1 MIRVL
6 KFQDVYASYGSVLA
20 LQGVSLKVA
29 EGEVVA
35 LLGANGA
42 GKSSTLRTISGL
54 LRPSKGIVEFEGRR
68 IDRTAPERIVQM
80 GISQVPEGRQTF
92 TELTVIENLR
102 LGAYTRRDGRAVKQ
116 DLERVYTYFPV
127 LAERRRQQAGLLS
140 GGEQQMLA
148 IGRALMAKPRL
159 LLLDEP
165 SLGLAPILVREIFE
179 IIGKISKEEGLAILV
194 VEQDASLALG
204 IASHGYVLE
213 TGTVALHDTA
223 DNLKKSDSVRRA
235 YLE

>member
-1 MIRVL
+1 MTPVL
-6 KFQDVYASYGSVLA
+6 KFQEVHASYGSVLA
-20 LQGVSLKVA
+20 LQGVSLEVA

-42 GKSSTLRTISGL
+42 GKSTTLRTISGL
-54 LRPSKGIVEFEGRR
+54 LRPSKGFVEFEGQR
-68 IDRTAPERIVQM
+68 IDRASPERIVQM

-102 LGAYTRRDGRAVKQ
+102 LGAYTRRDSRGVKQ
-116 DLERVYTYFPV
+116 DLERVYSYFPV
-127 LAERRRQQAGLLS
+127 LAERQRQQAGLLS

-165 SLGLAPILVREIFE
+165 SLGLAPILVRDIFG
-179 IIGKISKEEGLAILV
+179 IIGKINKEEGLAILV

-204 IASHGYVLE
+204 IAAHGYVLE
-213 TGTVALHDTA
+213 TGTVSLHDTA
-223 DNLKKSDSVRRA
+223 DNLKQSDSVRRA

>member
-1 MIRVL
+1 MH
-6 KFQDVYASYGSVLA
+6 ASYGAVLA
-20 LQGVSLKVA
+20 LQGVTLEVPD
-29 EGEVVA
+29 GEVVA

-54 LRPSKGIVEFEGRR
+54 LRPTKGSVEFDGRR

-92 TELTVIENLR
+92 TELSVVENLR
-102 LGAYTRRDGRAVKQ
+102 LGAYTRRDGRAVKK
-116 DLERVYTYFPV
+116 DMERVYSYFPV
-127 LAERRRQQAGLLS
+127 LEQRQKQQAGLLS

-179 IIGKISKEEGLAILV
+179 IIGKINKEEGLSILV

-204 IASHGYVLE
+204 IAAHGYVLE
-213 TGTVALHDTA
+213 TGTITLHDTA
-223 DNLKKSDSVRRA
+223 ENLKKSDSVRKA

>member
-1 MIRVL
+1 ML
-6 KFQDVYASYGSVLA
+6 SFQNVHASYGPVLA
-20 LQGVSLKVA
+20 LQGVSLEIA

-54 LRPSKGIVEFEGRR
+54 LRPTRGIVEFEGRR

-80 GISQVPEGRQTF
+80 GISQVPEGRQMF

-102 LGAYTRRDGRAVKQ
+102 LGAYTRSDRRGVKE
-116 DLERVYTYFPV
+116 DLERVYSYFPV
-127 LAERRRQQAGLLS
+127 LSERQRQQAGLLS

-148 IGRALMAKPRL
+148 IGRALMARPRL

-165 SLGLAPILVREIFE
+165 SLGLAPMLVRDIFE
-179 IIGKISKEEGLAILV
+179 IIGKINKEEGLTILV
-194 VEQDASLALG
+194 VEQDANLALG
-204 IASHGYVLE
+204 IATHGYVLE
-213 TGTVALHDTA
+213 TGTVSLHDTA
-223 DNLKKSDSVRRA
+223 ENLRQSDSVRRA
-235 YLE
+235 YLEY

>member
-1 MIRVL
+1 ML
-6 KFQDVYASYGSVLA
+6 KFQDVHASYGAVLA
-20 LQGVSLKVA
+20 LQGVTLEVPD
-29 EGEVVA
+29 GEVVA

-54 LRPSKGIVEFEGRR
+54 LRPTKGSVEFDGRR

-92 TELTVIENLR
+92 TELSVVENLR
-102 LGAYTRRDGRAVKQ
+102 LGAYTRRDGRAVKK
-116 DLERVYTYFPV
+116 DMERVYSYFPV
-127 LAERRRQQAGLLS
+127 LEERQKQQAGLLS

-179 IIGKISKEEGLAILV
+179 IIGKINKEEGLSILV

-204 IASHGYVLE
+204 IATHGYVLE
-213 TGTVALHDTA
+213 TGTITLHDTA
-223 DNLKKSDSVRRA
+223 ENLKKSDSVRKA

>member
-148 IGRALMAKPRL
+148 IGWALMAKPRL

>member
-1 MIRVL
+1 MLNFR
-6 KFQDVYASYGSVLA
+6 DVYASYGSVLA
-20 LQGVSLKVA
+20 LQGVSLEVA

-54 LRPSKGIVEFEGRR
+54 LRPSRGVVEFEGRR

-116 DLERVYTYFPV
+116 DLERVYSYFPV
-127 LAERRRQQAGLLS
+127 LEERQRQLAGLLS

-159 LLLDEP
+159 LLLDEL
-165 SLGLAPILVREIFE
+165 SLGLAPILVRDIFK
-179 IIGKISKEEGLAILV
+179 IIGRINKEEGLAILV

-204 IASHGYVLE
+204 IAAHGYVLE
-213 TGTVALHDTA
+213 TGTVTLHDTA

>member
-1 MIRVL
+1 ML
-6 KFQDVYASYGSVLA
+6 NFQDVHASYGAVLA
-20 LQGVSLKVA
+20 LQGVSLEVA

-54 LRPSKGIVEFEGRR
+54 LRPSKGIVEFDGRR

-116 DLERVYTYFPV
+116 DLERVYSYFPV
-127 LAERRRQQAGLLS
+127 LAERQGQQAGLLS

-165 SLGLAPILVREIFE
+165 SLGLAPMLVRDIFG
-179 IIGKISKEEGLAILV
+179 IIGKINQEEGLAILV

-204 IASHGYVLE
+204 IAKHGYVLE
-213 TGTVALHDTA
+213 TGTVTLHDTA
-223 DNLKKSDSVRRA
+223 DNLKQSDSVRRA

>member
-1 MIRVL
+1 L
-6 KFQDVYASYGSVLA
+6 E
-20 LQGVSLKVA
+20 VA

-54 LRPSKGIVEFEGRR
+54 LRPSKGTVEFEGRR
-68 IDRTAPERIVQM
+68 IDRAAPERIVQM
-80 GISQVPEGRQTF
+80 GISQVPEGRQMF
-92 TELTVIENLR
+92 TELSVLENLR
-102 LGAYTRRDGRAVKQ
+102 LGAYTRSDGRGVKQ
-116 DLERVYTYFPV
+116 DLDRVYGYFPV
-127 LAERRRQQAGLLS
+127 LAERKRQQAGLLS

-165 SLGLAPILVREIFE
+165 SLGLAPMLVRDIFE
-179 IIGKISKEEGLAILV
+179 IIGKINKEEGLTILV
-194 VEQDASLALG
+194 VEQDANLALG
-204 IASHGYVLE
+204 IAAHGYVLE
-213 TGTVALHDTA
+213 TGTVSLHDTA

-235 YLE
+235 YLEY

>member
-1 MIRVL
+1 MSPL
-6 KFQDVYASYGSVLA
+6 LNFQDVHASYGAVLA
-20 LQGVSLKVA
+20 LQGVSLEVA

-54 LRPSKGIVEFEGRR
+54 LRPSRGTVEFEGRR

-116 DLERVYTYFPV
+116 DLERVYSYFPV
-127 LAERRRQQAGLLS
+127 LEERQRQQAGLLS

-148 IGRALMAKPRL
+148 IARALMAKPRL

-179 IIGKISKEEGLAILV
+179 IIGKINKEEGLAILV

-204 IASHGYVLE
+204 IAAHGYVLE
-213 TGTVALHDTA
+213 TGTVSLHDTA
-223 DNLKKSDSVRRA
+223 ENLKKSDSVRRA

>member
-1 MIRVL
+1 ML
-6 KFQDVYASYGSVLA
+6 KFQDVHASYGAVLA
-20 LQGVSLKVA
+20 LQGVTLEVPD
-29 EGEVVA
+29 GEVVA

-54 LRPSKGIVEFEGRR
+54 LRPTKGSVEFEGRR

-92 TELTVIENLR
+92 TELSVVENLR
-102 LGAYTRRDGRAVKQ
+102 LGAYTRRDGKAVKK
-116 DLERVYTYFPV
+116 DMERVYSYFPV
-127 LAERRRQQAGLLS
+127 LEERQKQQAGLLS

-179 IIGKISKEEGLAILV
+179 IIGKINKEEGLSILV

-204 IASHGYVLE
+204 IAAYGYVLD
-213 TGTVALHDTA
+213 TGTITLYDTA
-223 DNLKKSDSVRRA
+223 ENLKKSDSVRKA

>member
-1 MIRVL
+1 ML
-6 KFQDVYASYGSVLA
+6 KFQDVHASYGAVLA
-20 LQGVSLKVA
+20 LQGVTLEVPD
-29 EGEVVA
+29 GEVVA

-54 LRPSKGIVEFEGRR
+54 LRPTKGSVEFDGRR

-92 TELTVIENLR
+92 TELSVVENLR
-102 LGAYTRRDGRAVKQ
+102 LGAYTRRDGRAVKK
-116 DLERVYTYFPV
+116 DMERVYSYFPV
-127 LAERRRQQAGLLS
+127 LAERQKQQAGLLS

-179 IIGKISKEEGLAILV
+179 IIGKINKEEGLSILV

-213 TGTVALHDTA
+213 TGTITLHDTA
-223 DNLKKSDSVRRA
+223 ENLKKSDSVRKA

>member
-1 MIRVL
+1 LL
-6 KFQDVYASYGSVLA
+6 KFENVHASYGAVLV
-20 LQGVSLKVA
+20 LQGVTLEVA

-42 GKSSTLRTISGL
+42 GKTTTLRTISGL
-54 LRPSKGIVEFEGRR
+54 LRPSSGLVEFEGRR
-68 IDRTAPERIVQM
+68 IDRAAPERIVQM

-92 TELTVIENLR
+92 TEMTVIENLR
-102 LGAYTRRDGRAVKQ
+102 LGAYTRRDSGAVKQ
-116 DLERVYTYFPV
+116 DLERVYSYFPV
-127 LAERRRQQAGLLS
+127 LEERQKQQAGLLS

-148 IGRALMAKPRL
+148 IGRALMARPRL

-179 IIGKISKEEGLAILV
+179 IIGKINREEGLAILV
-194 VEQDASLALG
+194 VEQDANLALG
-204 IASHGYVLE
+204 IAAHGYVLE
-213 TGTVALHDTA
+213 TGKISLHDTA
-223 DNLKKSDSVRRA
+223 ANLKKSDSIRRA

>member
-1 MIRVL
+1 ML
-6 KFQDVYASYGSVLA
+6 SFQDVHASYGSVLA
-20 LQGVSLKVA
+20 LQGVSLAVA
-29 EGEVVA
+29 EGECVA
-35 LLGANGA
+35 WLGANGA
-42 GKSSTLRTISGL
+42 GKRSTLRTISGL
-54 LRPSKGIVEFEGRR
+54 LRPTKGTVEFEGRR
-68 IDRTAPERIVQM
+68 IDRAAPERIVQM

-92 TELTVIENLR
+92 TELSVIENLR

-116 DLERVYTYFPV
+116 DLERVYSYFPV
-127 LAERRRQQAGLLS
+127 LEERQKQQAGLLS

-165 SLGLAPILVREIFE
+165 SLGLAPMLVRDIFQ
-179 IIGKISKEEGLAILV
+179 IIGKINKEEGLAILV

-204 IASHGYVLE
+204 IAAHGYVLE
-213 TGTVALHDTA
+213 TGTVTLHDTA

>member
-1 MIRVL
+1 ML
-6 KFQDVYASYGSVLA
+6 KFQDVHASYGAVLA
-20 LQGVSLKVA
+20 LQGVTLEVPD
-29 EGEVVA
+29 GEVVA

-54 LRPSKGIVEFEGRR
+54 LRPTKGSVEFDGRR

-92 TELTVIENLR
+92 TELSVVENLR
-102 LGAYTRRDGRAVKQ
+102 LGAYTRRDGRAVKK
-116 DLERVYTYFPV
+116 DMERVYSYFPV
-127 LAERRRQQAGLLS
+127 LEERQKQQAGLLS

-179 IIGKISKEEGLAILV
+179 IIGKINKEEGLSILV

-213 TGTVALHDTA
+213 TGTITLHDTA
-223 DNLKKSDSVRRA
+223 DNLKKSDSVRKA

>member
-1 MIRVL
+1 ML

>member
-1 MIRVL
+1 MIQVL

-68 IDRTAPERIVQM
+68 IDRSAPERIVQM

>member
-1 MIRVL
+1 ML
-6 KFQDVYASYGSVLA
+6 SFQDVHASYGSVLA
-20 LQGVSLKVA
+20 LQGVSLEVA

-54 LRPSKGIVEFEGRR
+54 LRPTKGTVEFEGRR
-68 IDRTAPERIVQM
+68 IDRAAPERIVQM

-92 TELTVIENLR
+92 TELSVIENLR

-116 DLERVYTYFPV
+116 DLERVYSYFPV
-127 LAERRRQQAGLLS
+127 LEERQKQQAGLLS

-165 SLGLAPILVREIFE
+165 SLGLAPMLVRDIFQ
-179 IIGKISKEEGLAILV
+179 IIGKINKEEGLAILV

-204 IASHGYVLE
+204 IAAHGYVLE
-213 TGTVALHDTA
+213 TGTVTLHDTA

>member
-1 MIRVL
+1 MTPVL
-6 KFQDVYASYGSVLA
+6 KFQDIHASYGSVLA
-20 LQGVSLKVA
+20 LQGVSLEVA

-54 LRPSKGIVEFEGRR
+54 LRPSRGIVEFEGQR

-116 DLERVYTYFPV
+116 DLERVYSYFPV
-127 LAERRRQQAGLLS
+127 LAERQRQQAGLLS

-165 SLGLAPILVREIFE
+165 SLGLAPILVRDLFE
-179 IIGKISKEEGLAILV
+179 IIGKINKEEGLAILV

-213 TGTVALHDTA
+213 TGTVSIHDTA
-223 DNLKKSDSVRRA
+223 DKLKQSDSVRRA